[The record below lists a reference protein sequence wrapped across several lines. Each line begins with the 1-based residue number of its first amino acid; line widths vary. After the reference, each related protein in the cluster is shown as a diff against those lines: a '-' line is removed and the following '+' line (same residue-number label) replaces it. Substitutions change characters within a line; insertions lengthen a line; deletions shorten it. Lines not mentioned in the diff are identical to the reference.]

1 MQAGHVFLV
10 LGDLERLTC
19 DHVVIPGESASPW
32 GVRPGSK
39 WSVVKKES
47 EPDPGLFEDPEKRF
61 RQWAARR
68 PHSHAQAGRDIR
80 DAPAVWVVRA
90 HDTDVVSL
98 LTDLLEAIAEEDP
111 PSSQTRRLVALPLVS
126 TGGGGHLPGVAN
138 LLQQL
143 LPRLSELAS
152 DTGLDIALV
161 FRGEEPSGGG
171 LDGRAAYAAAQAIR
185 LQQPG
190 RYWPDRR
197 HQYLVEKLAGAAAS
211 NHLALFLGAGVSMAA
226 GLPSWDDLLVDLAG
240 DSPSLGKLLDD
251 TEPGSLDPL
260 LRGQLLAAEMSAG
273 ELARKISERLT
284 AVRHALPHALLAM
297 LPARE
302 VVTTNYDGLYEQACT
317 DARLKV
323 STLPGDSPASLD
335 KADRVLVKLH
345 GDLGPNR
352 PANEQEGTPFD
363 SQLGPA
369 SLPVFA
375 LSDYQQFEHTR
386 GPLSGTLQGLLLTR
400 HVLFVGFSMKD
411 PNFLRV
417 HGSVVRMLSGE
428 TAADTRGDIAG
439 ELGSALIVSREPRA
453 TEITQRLLPG
463 IDCHA
468 MHVENE
474 FPAQGISGQ
483 ARQVEVLLD
492 ELVAR
497 THLPIHHYSEP
508 LFAQI
513 LSDSDQAILKELRAI
528 TPQLDPGAGPS
539 TALQAEIS
547 TLLER
552 LGIGRKG

>member
-273 ELARKISERLT
+273 EL
-284 AVRHALPHALLAM
+284 
-297 LPARE
+297 
-302 VVTTNYDGLYEQACT
+302 Y
-317 DARLKV
+317 
-323 STLPGDSPASLD
+323 
-335 KADRVLVKLH
+335 
-345 GDLGPNR
+345 
-352 PANEQEGTPFD
+352 
-363 SQLGPA
+363 
-369 SLPVFA
+369 
-375 LSDYQQFEHTR
+375 
-386 GPLSGTLQGLLLTR
+386 
-400 HVLFVGFSMKD
+400 
-411 PNFLRV
+411 
-417 HGSVVRMLSGE
+417 
-428 TAADTRGDIAG
+428 
-439 ELGSALIVSREPRA
+439 
-453 TEITQRLLPG
+453 
-463 IDCHA
+463 
-468 MHVENE
+468 
-474 FPAQGISGQ
+474 
-483 ARQVEVLLD
+483 
-492 ELVAR
+492 
-497 THLPIHHYSEP
+497 
-508 LFAQI
+508 
-513 LSDSDQAILKELRAI
+513 LRAI
-528 TPQLDPGAGPS
+528 GHMVHRHQRNRTRAKDPHTVEIAAAKKHGRETHVVTRRRDEA
-539 TALQAEIS
+539 AAAREELQ
-547 TLLER
+547 
-552 LGIGRKG
+552 IGRVTRFPGRVDSLVALFTDEIVRGETIKLLIRHRKTCVRHIERVKDALLHEHIECLP